1 MLTNISSKKEQRS
14 RRIVILLGCLI
25 ILGLSSCLQ
34 SNTKLNPTVTPLST
48 TIPTSTFVLPT
59 TTLPPPV
66 EPSLTSTPTSIAT
79 SSPPAILVSTLRAYP
94 TRIGVGE
101 YPGQVTDGIL
111 LFSVEKVTDRCY
123 KSLEAIKLKFIF
135 KNLTD
140 KAIKIPN
147 DFSIALDRNGNGG
160 SLLPYI
166 TSAEGLD
173 LLSDADI
180 LAISIFSP
188 PSDRYLTLLG
198 NQEFETVLIYGFPEF
213 VTRPNQRPL
222 VTPSPGHYFLKFVF
236 AGYGGDIDI
245 WSGLIE
251 SNRIEI
257 CLIN

>member
-1 MLTNISSKKEQRS
+1 
-14 RRIVILLGCLI
+14 
-25 ILGLSSCLQ
+25 
-34 SNTKLNPTVTPLST
+34 
-48 TIPTSTFVLPT
+48 
-59 TTLPPPV
+59 
-66 EPSLTSTPTSIAT
+66 
-79 SSPPAILVSTLRAYP
+79 
-94 TRIGVGE
+94 
-101 YPGQVTDGIL
+101 
-111 LFSVEKVTDRCY
+111 
-123 KSLEAIKLKFIF
+123 
-135 KNLTD
+135 
-140 KAIKIPN
+140 
-147 DFSIALDRNGNGG
+147 
-160 SLLPYI
+160 
-166 TSAEGLD
+166 
-173 LLSDADI
+173 LSDADI